1 MEGIIE
7 FGQINWQT
15 IGTTIV
21 DVIIKAVAFL
31 IILLIGYL
39 VAKIVEGLVAKLL
52 MGWGLDKKLQNLGV
66 KKIVGTSPTRV
77 IAKIFEYYV
86 LLITLENAFFYVNIT
101 PLYEFF
107 HTIVLLVP
115 HWVLGAIIILIGFIV
130 AKWADKAIK
139 ESRMMFSEF
148 ISGIAWLLI
157 MYITVIFALPK
168 FGFTDVSILQDIL
181 RIILWG
187 ISIGTALAIGIGFG
201 TALQPTAKKILK
213 KLKI

>member
-1 MEGIIE
+1 MEGLIE
-7 FGQINWQT
+7 FGQISWQA
-15 IGTTIV
+15 IGAAIV

-52 MGWGLDKKLQNLGV
+52 LGWGFDRKLQNLGV
-66 KKIVGTSPTRV
+66 KKIIGISPTRIV
-77 IAKIFEYYV
+77 AKIFEYYI
-86 LLITLENAFFYVNIT
+86 LLITLENAFFYVGVT

-107 HTIVLLVP
+107 KMIVLAVP

-130 AKWADKAIK
+130 ARWADTAIK
-139 ESRMMFSEF
+139 ESKMMFAEF
-148 ISGIAWLLI
+148 ISGVAWLLI
-157 MYITVIFALPK
+157 LYITIIFALPK

-187 ISIGTALAIGIGFG
+187 ISIGVAIAIGIGFG
-201 TALQPTAKKILK
+201 TALQPTAKKILG
-213 KLKI
+213 KLKL